1 MLMRPHFQY
10 SAFSVEY
17 WLLLSVCLTY
27 SELQE
32 GELHMVG
39 CTHPTG
45 SKSQV
50 PSAKSQTNSK
60 YESQNTQMD
69 GGF

>member
-1 MLMRPHFQY
+1 MGKK
-10 SAFSVEY
+10 
-17 WLLLSVCLTY
+17 
-27 SELQE
+27 

-39 CTHPTG
+39 FAHATG
-45 SKSQV
+45 PKSQV
-50 PSAKSQTNSK
+50 PDTKSQTNSK

>member
-1 MLMRPHFQY
+1 MGDG
-10 SAFSVEY
+10 EY
-17 WLLLSVCLTY
+17 WMGATGRSPVQLIWS
-27 SELQE
+27 SAWMGKK

-39 CTHPTG
+39 FAHATG
-45 SKSQV
+45 PKSQV
-50 PSAKSQTNSK
+50 PDTKSQTNSK